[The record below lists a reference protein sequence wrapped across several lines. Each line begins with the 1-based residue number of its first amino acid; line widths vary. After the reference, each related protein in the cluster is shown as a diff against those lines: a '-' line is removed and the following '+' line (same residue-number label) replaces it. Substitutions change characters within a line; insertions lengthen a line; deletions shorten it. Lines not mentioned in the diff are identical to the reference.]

1 MKRSARSGLVYL
13 LFLLALAGLTSN
25 AAWADAGEYKNYA
38 RGGVGIHQYR
48 SDLENAGYDDTGFA
62 LDAAYGR
69 YLAKH
74 LVIEGS
80 AGYLYT
86 DQDFSG
92 STGTAG
98 SYTRDDEISVGSL
111 LVTLKAELPVGPVTF
126 FGGGG
131 VGVYFVTLESDIETA
146 NLGDFDVDDDDTLFG
161 VHVVAGGYHNIT
173 ERIFVGLEGLY
184 RWTDDVEI
192 NKTTGTV
199 PVRLNGDLD
208 GFSVTM
214 TGGFRF

>member
-1 MKRSARSGLVYL
+1 MKPSARSGLMFL

-25 AAWADAGEYKNYA
+25 AAWADAGDYQNYA

-62 LDAAYGR
+62 LDASYGR

-74 LVIEGS
+74 LVIEGTV
-80 AGYLYT
+80 GYLYT

-98 SYTRDDEISVGSL
+98 AYTRDDEISVGTL
-111 LVTLKAELPVGPVTF
+111 LVTLKGEIPAGPVTF
-126 FGGGG
+126 YAGGG
-131 VGVYFVTLESDIETA
+131 VGAYFVTLNSDIETD
-146 NLGDFDVDDDDTLFG
+146 NLGDFDVDDDDTVFG
-161 VHVVAGGYHNIT
+161 LHAVVGGYHNIT
-173 ERIFVGLEGLY
+173 DHVFVGMEGLY

-192 NKTTGTV
+192 SKTTGTV

-214 TGGFRF
+214 MGGFRF